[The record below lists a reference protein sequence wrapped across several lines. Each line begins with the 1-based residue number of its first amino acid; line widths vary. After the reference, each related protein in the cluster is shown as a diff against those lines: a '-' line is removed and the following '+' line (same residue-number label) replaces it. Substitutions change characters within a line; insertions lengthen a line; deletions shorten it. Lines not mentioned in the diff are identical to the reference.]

1 MKIIDYLI
9 SKPENISFLDFER
22 LTKKEKNS
30 IKTLVKES
38 EQFMVIRYILYYNL
52 IIFFNIFFLYYC
64 TIFCTVYRAS
74 SINWMSDGLVGLY
87 GSYVKSLLFIF
98 GLSVVRCVY
107 IKTGYR

>member
-1 MKIIDYLI
+1 MKIIDFLI
-9 SKPENISFLDFER
+9 SKPENISFLDFDKLR
-22 LTKKEKNS
+22 KKEKNS
-30 IKTLVKES
+30 IITLVKES

-74 SINWMSDGLVGLY
+74 SINWMSDGLVGLFSGY
-87 GSYVKSLLFIF
+87 INSLLFLF
-98 GLSVVRCVY
+98 GLSVVRCGY